1 MKPAA
6 SVFEWAGECAL
17 NAEKLPYQR
26 FVIQRSHKGTN
37 NENARLTPEQ
47 VREVCRRYDALR
59 NMPDRAHGRYGQV
72 QQIAD
77 EFGITRQWVRK
88 LAKGLGNTATSQR
101 APAPKRAPR
110 EQGVDW
116 EALKNLARR
125 PRAASLA
132 PSPSNPPTAQGGRKP

>member
-6 SVFEWAGECAL
+6 SVFEWAGECAV
-17 NAEKLPYQR
+17 NAEKVPYQR

-47 VREVCRRYDALR
+47 VREICRRYDALR
-59 NMPDRAHGRYGQV
+59 HMPDRAHGRYGQV

-88 LAKGLGNTATSQR
+88 LAKGLGNTSVTQR
-101 APAPKRAPR
+101 APAAKQAT
-110 EQGVDW
+110 QQGGVDW
-116 EALKNLARR
+116 AELKRLARR
-125 PRAASLA
+125 SRKEGA
-132 PSPSNPPTAQGGRKP
+132 PSVPTPPTQEHMP